1 MGGGN
6 GQKAK
11 MAREKNMEKMKAA
24 GKGSQ
29 LDSNKK
35 AMTIQ
40 CYATAYMERNM
51 QVFIVKLI
59 NADKKCEEQWIFQS
73 SHCYLQGV
81 YADIHLHYIGA
92 EMQGACRSQASK
104 IRFLYLFPSS

>member
-1 MGGGN
+1 MLSIMGGGN

-11 MAREKNMEKMKAA
+11 MARERNEAKLKG

-40 CYATAYMERNM
+40 CKICM
-51 QVFIVKLI
+51 QTFICTTSE
-59 NADKKCEEQWIFQS
+59 AKCKEHAEARHPKNELAQCFP
-73 SHCYLQGV
+73 HLQ
-81 YADIHLHYIGA
+81 
-92 EMQGACRSQASK
+92 K
-104 IRFLYLFPSS
+104 